1 MLPNDAQERSM
12 GSSVSGKGGV
22 VSIDGV
28 AMMMWGSVREEI
40 NSHKNLTVL
49 HADIRKQIYFK

>member
-1 MLPNDAQERSM
+1 VLPNDAQERSM

-40 NSHKNLTVL
+40 NTQKFDRSP
-49 HADIRKQIYFK
+49 Y